1 MIFLSADD
9 VAEMQ
14 HCLLLYQANPP
25 ARILSRR
32 GIDMSIV
39 WIGRLLKQ
47 FGGLYISGT
56 IMTLEISV
64 LGTFLGYVLGFLVGV
79 VQSSKA
85 DLDEKSV
92 RTAVLVALKQICRFY
107 VFIFR
112 GTPMIVQAMVI
123 YFGSLQALG
132 LDLSPFTAAVIV
144 VSLNTGAY
152 MAETV
157 RGGFQSVDAGQVE
170 GALALGMPYLKI
182 MLLIVIPQ
190 ALRNIFPQM
199 GNTFI
204 SNIKDTSV
212 LNIISVSELFFTT
225 KTVAG
230 SYYKYFEAYTI
241 TAVIYLMLTF
251 VFNLLFN
258 FLEQRMADKAN
269 YELVDVDEYERA
281 LA

>member
-1 MIFLSADD
+1 
-9 VAEMQ
+9 
-14 HCLLLYQANPP
+14 
-25 ARILSRR
+25 
-32 GIDMSIV
+32 MSIV